1 MTMYVSRNAVAS
13 QSRHSEPRSTS
24 SQGHV
29 RPADP
34 PLLAFVWRRLLEQQA
49 C

>member
-24 SQGHV
+24 SQGQV
-29 RPADP
+29 WRADP
-34 PLLAFVWRRLLEQQA
+34 PPLTFLWRRLFEQQA